1 MKKILFLTVILGVVL
16 MIFTVIGFSVNSQE
30 RNMQELN
37 LQTKIGDGKDK
48 EVTPLFDGERR
59 KIVQITL
66 RNKAVLDAHK
76 AAEPITIQC
85 IAGEGKLIV
94 GQEKEEVDLQKGVL
108 VTIEPNV
115 VHEIRATPKVSI
127 LLTKFKDKWRS
138 KRHAESCYK
147 FWNMTEIIFPPVNIR
162 DNYAGVYIWRMN

>member
-1 MKKILFLTVILGVVL
+1 
-16 MIFTVIGFSVNSQE
+16 
-30 RNMQELN
+30 MQKLN

-76 AAEPITIQC
+76 AAEPITIHC
-85 IAGEGKLIV
+85 VAGKGLLIV
-94 GQEKEEVDLQKGVL
+94 GEEKEEVELKEGVL

-115 VHEIRATPKVSI
+115 VHEIRATSKVSI
-127 LLTKFKDKWRS
+127 LLTKFKDK
-138 KRHAESCYK
+138 
-147 FWNMTEIIFPPVNIR
+147 
-162 DNYAGVYIWRMN
+162 

>member
-1 MKKILFLTVILGVVL
+1 MYGGGLLKMKKSLNLTMVSGLVL
-16 MIFTVIGFSVNSQE
+16 MAFTVIGFDVNSQE
-30 RNMQELN
+30 RNMQKLN
-37 LQTKIGDGKDK
+37 LQTEIADGKDK

-85 IAGEGKLIV
+85 IAGEGELTV
-94 GQEKEEVDLQKGVL
+94 GHEKEEVELKKGVL
-108 VTIEPNV
+108 ITIDPNV

-127 LLTKFKDKWRS
+127 LLTKFKDK
-138 KRHAESCYK
+138 
-147 FWNMTEIIFPPVNIR
+147 
-162 DNYAGVYIWRMN
+162 

>member
-1 MKKILFLTVILGVVL
+1 MKRILFLTVVLGVAL
-16 MIFTVIGFSVNSQE
+16 MITVIGFNVNSQE
-30 RNMQELN
+30 RNMQKLN

-85 IAGEGKLIV
+85 VAGKGLLIV
-94 GQEKEEVDLQKGVL
+94 GEEKEEVELKEGVL

-115 VHEIRATPKVSI
+115 VHEIRALSKVSV
-127 LLTKFKDKWRS
+127 LLTKFK
-138 KRHAESCYK
+138 E
-147 FWNMTEIIFPPVNIR
+147 N
-162 DNYAGVYIWRMN
+162 

>member
-1 MKKILFLTVILGVVL
+1 
-16 MIFTVIGFSVNSQE
+16 MITVIGFNVNSQE
-30 RNMQELN
+30 RIMQKLN

-85 IAGEGKLIV
+85 VAGKGLLIV
-94 GQEKEEVDLQKGVL
+94 GEEKEEVELKEGVL

-115 VHEIRATPKVSI
+115 VHEIRALSKVSV
-127 LLTKFKDKWRS
+127 LLTKFKEK
-138 KRHAESCYK
+138 
-147 FWNMTEIIFPPVNIR
+147 
-162 DNYAGVYIWRMN
+162 

>member
-1 MKKILFLTVILGVVL
+1 MKKILSLTVVLGVVL
-16 MIFTVIGFSVNSQE
+16 MIFTVIGFHVSSQE
-30 RNMQELN
+30 RNMQKLN

-66 RNKAVLDAHK
+66 RNKAVLDSHK

-85 IAGEGKLIV
+85 IVGKGLLIV
-94 GQEKEEVDLQKGVL
+94 GEEKEEVELKEGVL

-115 VHEIRATPKVSI
+115 VHEIRALSKVSV
-127 LLTKFKDKWRS
+127 LLTKFKEK
-138 KRHAESCYK
+138 
-147 FWNMTEIIFPPVNIR
+147 
-162 DNYAGVYIWRMN
+162 

>member
-1 MKKILFLTVILGVVL
+1 MKRILFLTVVLGVAL
-16 MIFTVIGFSVNSQE
+16 MITFIGFNVNSQE
-30 RNMQELN
+30 RIMQKLN

-85 IAGEGKLIV
+85 VAGKGLLIV
-94 GQEKEEVDLQKGVL
+94 GEEKEEVELKEGML

-115 VHEIRATPKVSI
+115 VHEIRALSKVSV
-127 LLTKFKDKWRS
+127 LLTKFKEK
-138 KRHAESCYK
+138 
-147 FWNMTEIIFPPVNIR
+147 
-162 DNYAGVYIWRMN
+162 

>member
-1 MKKILFLTVILGVVL
+1 MKRILFLTVVLGVAL
-16 MIFTVIGFSVNSQE
+16 MITFIGFNVNSQE
-30 RNMQELN
+30 RIMQKLN

-85 IAGEGKLIV
+85 VAGKGLLIV
-94 GQEKEEVDLQKGVL
+94 GEEKAEVELKEGVL

-115 VHEIRATPKVSI
+115 VHEIRAMSKVSI
-127 LLTKFKDKWRS
+127 LLTKFEDK
-138 KRHAESCYK
+138 
-147 FWNMTEIIFPPVNIR
+147 
-162 DNYAGVYIWRMN
+162 

>member
-1 MKKILFLTVILGVVL
+1 MKRILFLTVVLGVAL

-30 RNMQELN
+30 RNIEKLN

-48 EVTPLFDGERR
+48 EVTPLFDGDRR

-66 RNKAVLDAHK
+66 RNKAILDAHK

-85 IAGEGKLIV
+85 VAGKGLLIV
-94 GQEKEEVDLQKGVL
+94 GEEKEEVELKVGVL

-115 VHEIRATPKVSI
+115 VHEIRALSKVSV
-127 LLTKFKDKWRS
+127 LLTKFKEK
-138 KRHAESCYK
+138 
-147 FWNMTEIIFPPVNIR
+147 
-162 DNYAGVYIWRMN
+162 

>member
-48 EVTPLFDGERR
+48 EVTPLFDGDRR
-59 KIVQITL
+59 KIIQITL
-66 RNKAVLDAHK
+66 RNKAILDAHK

-85 IAGEGKLIV
+85 VAGKGLLIV
-94 GQEKEEVDLQKGVL
+94 GEEKEEVELKEGVL

-115 VHEIRATPKVSI
+115 VHEIRALSKVSV
-127 LLTKFKDKWRS
+127 LLTKFKEK
-138 KRHAESCYK
+138 
-147 FWNMTEIIFPPVNIR
+147 
-162 DNYAGVYIWRMN
+162 

>member
-1 MKKILFLTVILGVVL
+1 MKRILFLTVVLGVAL
-16 MIFTVIGFSVNSQE
+16 MITVIGFNVNSQE
-30 RNMQELN
+30 RIMQKLN
-37 LQTKIGDGKDK
+37 LQTKIGEGKDK

-66 RNKAVLDAHK
+66 RNKAVLEAHS

-108 VTIEPNV
+108 VTIEPDV
-115 VHEIRATPKVSI
+115 IHEIKASPKVSI
-127 LLTKFKDKWRS
+127 LLTKFKDK
-138 KRHAESCYK
+138 
-147 FWNMTEIIFPPVNIR
+147 
-162 DNYAGVYIWRMN
+162 

>member
-1 MKKILFLTVILGVVL
+1 MKRILFLTVVLGVAL
-16 MIFTVIGFSVNSQE
+16 MITFIGFNVNSQE
-30 RNMQELN
+30 RIMQKLN

-66 RNKAVLDAHK
+66 RNKAILDAHK

-85 IAGEGKLIV
+85 VAGKGLLIV
-94 GQEKEEVDLQKGVL
+94 GEEKEEVELKEGVL

-115 VHEIRATPKVSI
+115 VHEIRALSKVSV
-127 LLTKFKDKWRS
+127 LLTKFK
-138 KRHAESCYK
+138 E
-147 FWNMTEIIFPPVNIR
+147 N
-162 DNYAGVYIWRMN
+162 

>member
-1 MKKILFLTVILGVVL
+1 MKRILFLTVVLGVAL
-16 MIFTVIGFSVNSQE
+16 MITFIGFNVNSQE
-30 RNMQELN
+30 RIMQKLN

-85 IAGEGKLIV
+85 VAGKGLLIV
-94 GQEKEEVDLQKGVL
+94 GEEKAEVELKEGVL

-115 VHEIRATPKVSI
+115 VHEIRAMSKVSI
-127 LLTKFKDKWRS
+127 LLTKFKDK
-138 KRHAESCYK
+138 
-147 FWNMTEIIFPPVNIR
+147 
-162 DNYAGVYIWRMN
+162 

>member
-1 MKKILFLTVILGVVL
+1 MVLGVVL
-16 MIFTVIGFSVNSQE
+16 MIFTVIGLHVSSQE
-30 RNMQELN
+30 RNMQKLN

-66 RNKAVLDAHK
+66 RNKAVLDSHK

-85 IAGEGKLIV
+85 IAGKGLLIV
-94 GQEKEEVDLQKGVL
+94 GEEKEEVELKEGVL

-115 VHEIRATPKVSI
+115 VHEIRALSKVSV
-127 LLTKFKDKWRS
+127 LLTKFKEK
-138 KRHAESCYK
+138 
-147 FWNMTEIIFPPVNIR
+147 
-162 DNYAGVYIWRMN
+162 

>member
-1 MKKILFLTVILGVVL
+1 MKRILFLTVVLGVAL
-16 MIFTVIGFSVNSQE
+16 MITFIGFNVNSQE
-30 RNMQELN
+30 RNMQKLN

-48 EVTPLFDGERR
+48 EVTPLFDGDRR

-66 RNKAVLDAHK
+66 RNKAVLEAHS

-108 VTIEPNV
+108 VTIEPDV
-115 VHEIRATPKVSI
+115 IHEIKASPKVSI
-127 LLTKFKDKWRS
+127 LLIKLKDK
-138 KRHAESCYK
+138 
-147 FWNMTEIIFPPVNIR
+147 
-162 DNYAGVYIWRMN
+162 